1 MITRIVRM
9 SFTPEKK
16 DDFLE
21 IFHGAKKKIRAMEGC
36 QYLSLHRDYHHVNVY
51 YTLSKWDSQE
61 ALDKY
66 RDSDLFKTTWEA
78 TRKCFNEKAQAYSL
92 KQEVELN

>member
-9 SFTPEKK
+9 SFIPEKK

-21 IFHGAKKKIRAMEGC
+21 IFHGAKNQIRAMKGC
-36 QYLSLHRDYHHVNVY
+36 QYLSLHRDYHHINVY

-61 ALDKY
+61 ALDQY
-66 RDSDLFKTTWEA
+66 RHSELFKTTWEA
-78 TRKCFNEKAQAYSL
+78 TKKCFHEKAQAYSL
-92 KQEVELN
+92 KKEVELS